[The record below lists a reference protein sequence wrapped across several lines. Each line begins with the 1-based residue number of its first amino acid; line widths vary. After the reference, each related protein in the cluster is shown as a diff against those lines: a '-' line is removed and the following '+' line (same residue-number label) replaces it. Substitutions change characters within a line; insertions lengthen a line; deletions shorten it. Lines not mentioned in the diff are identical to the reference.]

1 MRQHNNTN
9 EKRQDHADDARPYQ
23 PDFQFYLLGN
33 NAMRERN
40 VLNDNEWTGWLL
52 WMRNCFKYGTIREDW
67 KQIQSERWLSPFFE
81 NFVTREILAA

>member
-1 MRQHNNTN
+1 
-9 EKRQDHADDARPYQ
+9 
-23 PDFQFYLLGN
+23 
-33 NAMRERN
+33 MRERN

-52 WMRNCFKYGTIREDW
+52 WMRNCFKYGTISEDW